1 LEKENSM
8 KKNSVCV
15 QLEKQI
21 NEYLNGK
28 RKFFDLEKLGIDT
41 DLLEGTD
48 FQKSVWKELLNIPY
62 GKTTTYENV
71 ARKIRKPK
79 AVRAVASAIAS
90 NPMHI
95 VIPCH
100 RVIPKGNK
108 GIGKY
113 AGGIEVKK
121 MLLDIESKV
130 I

>member
-1 LEKENSM
+1 MEKENSM

>member
-1 LEKENSM
+1 M